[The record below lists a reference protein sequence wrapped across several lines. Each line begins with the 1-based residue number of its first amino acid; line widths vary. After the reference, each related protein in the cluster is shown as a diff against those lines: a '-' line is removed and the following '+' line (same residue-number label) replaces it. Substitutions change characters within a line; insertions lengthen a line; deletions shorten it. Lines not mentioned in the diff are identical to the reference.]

1 LKFFR
6 KDPKEIIKFMPIGSN
21 DFYADNHP
29 TPSIGHVP
37 QWYKNIKR
45 NYDPS
50 QREIE
55 RNWRVKYLPQ
65 GTVKKCIP
73 VLDAFGVG
81 YIYSTPMEIM
91 FDGSTGV
98 FVNFPDTELV
108 QFHEPAQIEGWG
120 ATDEYIPV
128 AYKWRNFNIIKT
140 PPGWSCLFTHPLNR
154 TDLPFY
160 TLSGV
165 VDTDKHPAPIHFPFL
180 MKKGFTGKI
189 DLGTPVVQIIP
200 FKRADWSSEKL
211 PFKPTDSAILEAS
224 KYIEDN
230 YKKSFW
236 QKKNYG

>member
-1 LKFFR
+1 
-6 KDPKEIIKFMPIGSN
+6 MPIGSN
-21 DFYADNHP
+21 EFYAQHNP

-37 QWYKNIKR
+37 EWYKAIKR
-45 NYDPS
+45 NYQPS

-55 RNWRVKYLPQ
+55 RNWRTKFLPQ

-73 VLDAFGVG
+73 VLDAFGAG
-81 YIYSTPMEIM
+81 YIYSTPIEVMYDLDSGLFINSA
-91 FDGSTGV
+91 DI
-98 FVNFPDTELV
+98 ELV
-108 QFHEPAQIEGWG
+108 QPHEFAQIDGWKMSN
-120 ATDEYIPV
+120 EFIPF

-165 VDTDKHPAPIHFPFL
+165 VDTDKHPAPIHFPFF
-180 MKKGFTGKI
+180 MKKGFEGKI
-189 DLGTPVVQIIP
+189 EIGTPIVQIIP
-200 FKRADWSSEKL
+200 FKRADWSSQQL
-211 PFKPTDSAILEAS
+211 PFNPTDDAILQTT

-236 QKKNYG
+236 EKKKYE